1 MPTPIQDKIDTF
13 FSKYPH
19 HSYKRGQVLAYANDD
34 IEHVY
39 YLVTGEVRQYD
50 VTPGGEI
57 VIINI
62 FKPGTFFPMAN
73 AINNTPNRYFLEAAS
88 SVEVHV
94 APPAEAVGFIK
105 DNTDVMFDLLRR
117 LYIGVEGVL
126 QRVSHL
132 LASSAGTRLV
142 FEIYNATLRFGE
154 KQQDESWKI
163 KITQSELA
171 HRTGLARETVNREFT
186 KLKSIGLIESQGT
199 MLIIPSLPKIEDTLG
214 ITQNQ

>member
-1 MPTPIQDKIDTF
+1 MSTPIQDKVAEF
-13 FSKYPH
+13 FSKYPSH
-19 HSYKRGQVLAYANDD
+19 TYKRGQVLAYANDE

-39 YLVTGEVRQYD
+39 HLVSGEVRQYD
-50 VTPGGEI
+50 VTPAGEI

-73 AINNTPNRYFLEAAS
+73 AINNIPQRYFLEAAS
-88 SVEVHV
+88 PVTVHL
-94 APPAEAVGFIK
+94 APPKEAVQFLK
-105 DNTDVMFDLLRR
+105 DNPDVMFDLLSR

-132 LASSAGTRLV
+132 LASSAGTRLL

-154 KQQDESWKI
+154 KQHDGSWKL

-186 KLKSIGLIESQGT
+186 KVKATGLINNQGT
-199 MLIIPSLPKIEDTLG
+199 MVLIADLSKIEDALG
-214 ITQNQ
+214 IARSQ